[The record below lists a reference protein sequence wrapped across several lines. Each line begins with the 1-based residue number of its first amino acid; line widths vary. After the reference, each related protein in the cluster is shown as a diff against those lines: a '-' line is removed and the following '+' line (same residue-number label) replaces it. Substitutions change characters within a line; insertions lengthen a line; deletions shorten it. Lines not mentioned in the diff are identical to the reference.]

1 MFFVEIEDLG
11 PMLKSRRIAAGKTIA
26 AVAMDAALSVPYIA
40 NLENGRGNPTV
51 AALSAL
57 ARALGTRLHVALGDE
72 SAPAT
77 VVPAALAQFARG
89 KRLAAAFPDRGAR
102 ERAVLAM
109 AAMATLSTRELS
121 EVDCHRLLDAI
132 VLMRI

>member
-1 MFFVEIEDLG
+1 MEIDDLG
-11 PMLKSRRIAAGKTIA
+11 PMLKARRTAAGKTIA
-26 AVAMDAALSVPYIA
+26 AVAMDAGLSVPYIA

-57 ARALGTRLHVALGDE
+57 AHALGTRLHVTLGDE

-77 VVPAALAQFARG
+77 VVPAALAHFARG
-89 KRLAAAFPDRGAR
+89 KRLAAAFPDPGAR
-102 ERAVLAM
+102 ERAVM
-109 AAMATLSTRELS
+109 AMATMAALSSRELS

-132 VLMRI
+132 LLMRM